1 MAAKKKN
8 VTDYDSLRQRT
19 QDRDVYMEQQVGRS
33 RIHEKFSKRPR
44 QIFVAVIAVLIF
56 LATYFGVGLIQFGY
70 YAANQAVSTQTQ
82 ESTSSSGL
90 LSFSAWCDQNGFTEA
105 TLGEEYDY
113 AQGFWKG
120 SDFNDHEEFTQE
132 QVEGLYNE
140 YAQAYL
146 AEHPEER
153 EQVLAESAE
162 PAIDYVSFF
171 MPDFLKIIIALFV
184 SGVVAS
190 VLYQTLMRQLD
201 AQNLMNTT
209 DDINQY
215 PNDQHIAYPQELQ
228 DRFDWF
234 PDVGAHC
241 DVQVTSL
248 ISHMMLTNK
257 GLGKIAVPERAKK
270 DVLDSDGDIAVYK
283 GEVLYSDDGETPIY
297 KQMPMIDEAFGDYIF
312 DASNVPKKFRIKYN
326 PSDIDY
332 NPEDKNREKLKGFPK
347 LSDMIGAT
355 WSMPLYEPQRPAGAY
370 LVDTSPSNTMV

>member
-1 MAAKKKN
+1 M
-8 VTDYDSLRQRT
+8 
-19 QDRDVYMEQQVGRS
+19 
-33 RIHEKFSKRPR
+33 
-44 QIFVAVIAVLIF
+44 LIF
-56 LATYFGVGLIQFGY
+56 LATYFGVGLIQLGY

-120 SDFNDHEEFTQE
+120 NDFNNHEEFTQE

-153 EQVLAESAE
+153 EQVLSESTE

-171 MPDFLKIIIALFV
+171 TPDFLKIIIAFFV
-184 SGVVAS
+184 SSVVAS

-215 PNDQHIAYPQELQ
+215 PNDQHIAYPQ
-228 DRFDWF
+228 
-234 PDVGAHC
+234 
-241 DVQVTSL
+241 
-248 ISHMMLTNK
+248 
-257 GLGKIAVPERAKK
+257 
-270 DVLDSDGDIAVYK
+270 
-283 GEVLYSDDGETPIY
+283 
-297 KQMPMIDEAFGDYIF
+297 
-312 DASNVPKKFRIKYN
+312 
-326 PSDIDY
+326 
-332 NPEDKNREKLKGFPK
+332 
-347 LSDMIGAT
+347 
-355 WSMPLYEPQRPAGAY
+355 
-370 LVDTSPSNTMV
+370 